1 VTRNITLALDE
12 GILREAR
19 VLAAHRGLSVSA
31 LLRRELVQLIENER
45 GYDKARASAAR
56 RLGQGQALK
65 AGKLPRR
72 EELHDRAGLR

>member
-1 VTRNITLALDE
+1 MTRNITLALDE
-12 GILREAR
+12 SILREAR

-31 LLRRELVQLIENER
+31 LLRRELVHLVENER
-45 GYDKARASAAR
+45 GYDKARASAVR

-72 EELHDRAGLR
+72 EEIYDRAGLR